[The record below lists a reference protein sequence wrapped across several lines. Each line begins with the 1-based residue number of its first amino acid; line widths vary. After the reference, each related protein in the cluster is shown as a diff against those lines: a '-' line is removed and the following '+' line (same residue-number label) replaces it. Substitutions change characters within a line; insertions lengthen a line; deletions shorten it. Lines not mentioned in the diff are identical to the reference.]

1 MILENATITDYI
13 KMAEEK
19 KVCFFGAGKA
29 LDNFLIR
36 YKKYNVHKTIAYIID
51 NDKKSRIMNLFLR
64 RHQYQS

>member
-29 LDNFLIR
+29 LDNFSS
-36 YKKYNVHKTIAYIID
+36 K
-51 NDKKSRIMNLFLR
+51 
-64 RHQYQS
+64 